1 MRLTLYS
8 WWRSSCSHRVRI
20 ALALKE
26 LEYEYVSVRI
36 PAAEG
41 PAGEAHRARSPTGY
55 VPCLVVDDVAY
66 VESVAIIELLEE
78 RFPRPPL
85 YPGDAH
91 ARARIRALVEIVN
104 SGIQP
109 LQNTSIQA
117 EVVRAT
123 GDGEA
128 APRWA
133 KTLVAR
139 GLGALERAMEG
150 NAREGVTGPY
160 AYGTTP
166 TAADAFLVPQ
176 VVSAKR
182 FRVPLEPYARVSA
195 AYEEASRLDAFRRA
209 APENQVDAD
218 AVKSAG

>member
-1 MRLTLYS
+1 MRLTLYN
-8 WWRSSCSHRVRI
+8 WWRSSSSHRVRI
-20 ALALKE
+20 ALAIKE

-36 PAAEG
+36 PMVEEG
-41 PAGEAHRARSPTGY
+41 VGRAGTAHRDRSPTGY
-55 VPCLVVDDVAY
+55 VPCLVIDGVPY
-66 VESVAIIELLEE
+66 VESVAIVELLEE
-78 RFPRPPL
+78 RVPQPSL

-91 ARARIRALVEIVN
+91 ARARIRTLIEIVN

-109 LQNTSIQA
+109 LQNTSVQA
-117 EVVRAT
+117 EVQRAT

-128 APRWA
+128 SLRWA
-133 KTLVAR
+133 QTFVAR
-139 GLGALERAMEG
+139 GLGALERAMES

-166 TAADAFLVPQ
+166 TAADVFLVPQ

-182 FRVPLEPYARVSA
+182 FRVPLEAYPRVAA

-209 APENQVDAD
+209 APENQVM
-218 AVKSAG
+218 ST